1 MSSGPPKSLPA
12 GPGVPGVPKAVPA
25 APKPGALPGAPGAP
39 GKPGGLPGAPTGLP
53 GKPAGAAPA
62 APSSLPSAPGGKP
75 AGLPGAPTGLPG
87 APKALPKGAG
97 SLPTAPGAPK
107 ALPGGPGAG
116 RPTAP
121 PAPKSLPS
129 LRAGPSDTGFSAPP
143 APNQLPAAPPKPA
156 AVPGAPKPGGLP
168 GGYPAAPKPG
178 VLPGAGVV
186 PPAPKALPAA
196 KVEEVEPEEPLSE
209 EDELGGGEGQ
219 NWRQY
224 IEADADDGIDD
235 DDEPSD
241 VGDEEE
247 EEDSGEDS
255 DAEPAA
261 SADEERRKR
270 DMELLKARQETPGQ
284 YARAQMNE
292 AKSAAAKPKPET
304 FADAVTDEEEASPP
318 HKSAG
323 SDNEEVRE
331 DSSAAF
337 LSQAPS
343 SKKRSLIS
351 RVFSKSTKGQA
362 SPSLSGTSLLK
373 ANIDS
378 HDESWYAA
386 HLSRLEREGLPCT
399 KIGTNGKPYDR
410 RVHIDARNM
419 QVEIR
424 GGRTGATGVVL
435 DDLVDLRKGFGSSEF
450 EQFVVRIRKDC
461 EPSDLHE
468 RALVLQMPHRTFS
481 LLFSSGPA
489 CTTMAHSI
497 LYLLRSK
504 NRGVMSSAPQVTST
518 SKGPKNGHATVH
530 YPNRSSYSGQFQNYL
545 RHGQGTMTLSDG
557 TIHESEWRYDER
569 HGKGKETCPDNTVFV
584 GSYNKGLRHGFGVM
598 TWPEGS
604 RYADSLS
611 VEERMVKANCFE
623 LMVPFTRDASQ
634 RTACPARAK

>member
-12 GPGVPGVPKAVPA
+12 GPG
-25 APKPGALPGAPGAP
+25 
-39 GKPGGLPGAPTGLP
+39 
-53 GKPAGAAPA
+53 
-62 APSSLPSAPGGKP
+62 
-75 AGLPGAPTGLPG
+75 
-87 APKALPKGAG
+87 
-97 SLPTAPGAPK
+97 
-107 ALPGGPGAG
+107 
-116 RPTAP
+116 
-121 PAPKSLPS
+121 
-129 LRAGPSDTGFSAPP
+129 FSAPP
-143 APNQLPAAPPKPA
+143 PPSQLPAAPPKPG

-168 GGYPAAPKPG
+168 GGYPVAPKPG

-186 PPAPKALPAA
+186 PPAPKALPVVAKTEEEP
-196 KVEEVEPEEPLSE
+196 KVEHEEPPE
-209 EDELGGGEGQ
+209 DDELGCGE

-224 IEADADDGIDD
+224 IEADADDDMDD
-235 DDEPSD
+235 DDEPSEIGE
-241 VGDEEE
+241 GDEQED
-247 EEDSGEDS
+247 EDSGEDS

-261 SADEERRKR
+261 SVADEERRKR
-270 DMELLKARQETPGQ
+270 DMELLKARQEKVAQ
-284 YARAQMNE
+284 SNRAQMNE
-292 AKSAAAKPKPET
+292 VSAEAKGAAAKPKPET

-318 HKSAG
+318 HKSVG
-323 SDNEEVRE
+323 SDNEEGHE
-331 DSSAAF
+331 DGVP
-337 LSQAPS
+337 LLQATS

-351 RVFSKSTKGQA
+351 RVFSKSSKGQA
-362 SPSLSGTSLLK
+362 TPALSGTSLLK

-410 RVHIDARNM
+410 RVHIDARNL

-450 EQFVVRIRKDC
+450 EQFAVRIRKDC
-461 EPSDLHE
+461 EPADLQE

-504 NRGVMSSAPQVTST
+504 NRGVMSSAPQVSAT

-530 YPNRSSYSGQFQNYL
+530 YPNRSSYTGQFQNYL

-584 GSYNKGLRHGFGVM
+584 GSYNKGLRHGYGVM

-604 RYADSLS
+604 RYAGQFERGRANGDGELLRTDGSIYKGHFAEDCMS
-611 VEERMVKANCFE
+611 GEGKMKWRDGVEYSGQFVANRRDGFGIMLWTSGRWKSYKGHWQEGMQHGAGILTDHEGQDFRGIFAAGKLERWE
-623 LMVPFTRDASQ
+623 E
-634 RTACPARAK
+634 